1 MSNNPELGTYWSG
14 RILVSAKYFDVEEP
28 QCIIKPL
35 SDKEVS
41 ENKRNDDIMY
51 GIQVDAFYGL
61 QLPESGKKYCLTVRW
76 ADFFVQTKK
85 IESKNGLIEWF
96 EVFKIKTIF
105 D

>member
-28 QCIIKPL
+28 QCIVKPI

-61 QLPESGKKYCLTVRW
+61 
-76 ADFFVQTKK
+76 
-85 IESKNGLIEWF
+85 
-96 EVFKIKTIF
+96 
-105 D
+105 